1 MPGTGYAMRVKQEAR
16 GRADDRCMNAP
27 LAPVPDR
34 TQDCFV
40 LSGGGAAGA
49 WQVGALSALFEHG
62 VTPDLVVGCSV
73 GALNAAF
80 LAVDPTPAR
89 ATALMQVWRGLRRE
103 DVFGGS
109 RTSAARHILRRDD
122 HLYEPHALHA
132 LIRRLVPLA
141 DLGHTSIPV
150 EVVTTDLRRGAP
162 AWHRT
167 GDPVT
172 VLSASACLPALFPP
186 VALGG
191 SLHVDG
197 GVTCPVPVGRAVELG
212 ARRVWV
218 LDVSADAAGPDDV
231 RMSALDVLLRSF
243 AISRAHLDQ
252 GGERRRAPRAESPEV
267 IRLPRPDVAVD
278 LRDFSRTPYLMQ
290 AGYAATRQAL
300 QSGTAAA

>member
-1 MPGTGYAMRVKQEAR
+1 MTS
-16 GRADDRCMNAP
+16 P
-27 LAPVPDR
+27 LTPVR
-34 TQDCFV
+34 NRYRDCFV

-49 WQVGALSALFEHG
+49 WQVGALSALCEHG
-62 VTPDLVVGCSV
+62 VRPDLVVGCSV

-80 LAVDPTPAR
+80 LAVDPSVAR
-89 ATALMQVWRGLRRE
+89 ATELMQVWRALRRE
-103 DVFGGS
+103 DVFGAG
-109 RTSAARHILRRDD
+109 RASAARHILRRQD
-122 HLYEPHALHA
+122 HLYEPAALQA

-141 DLGHTSIPV
+141 DLSQTAVPV
-150 EVVTTDLRRGAP
+150 EVVTTDLLQGLP

-186 VALGG
+186 VALAGG
-191 SLHVDG
+191 LHVDG

-212 ARRVWV
+212 ARRIWV
-218 LDVSADAAGPDDV
+218 LDVSADAAGAAAG

-252 GGERRRAPRAESPEV
+252 GVERRRSPRARTPEV
-267 IRLPRPDVAVD
+267 VRLPRPDVAVD
-278 LRDFSRTPYLMQ
+278 LRDFSRSPYLMQ

-300 QSGTAAA
+300 QAMTAAA